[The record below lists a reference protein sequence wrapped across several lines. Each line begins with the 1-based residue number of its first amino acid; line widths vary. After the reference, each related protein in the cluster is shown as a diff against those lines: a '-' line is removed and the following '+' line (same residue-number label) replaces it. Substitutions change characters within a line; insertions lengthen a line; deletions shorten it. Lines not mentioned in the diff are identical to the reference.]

1 MWQSARLTRKYK
13 IIMWSWLSYDYDN
26 KVAIKQILKTS
37 QKEIKAVDIIV
48 VHDNEKVEERLK
60 ELLPEL
66 VRVIREKGLSYKT
79 ISV

>member
-13 IIMWSWLSYDYDN
+13 IIMWSSLSYDYDN

-66 VRVIREKGLSYKT
+66 VRVIREKGLSFKT

>member
-1 MWQSARLTRKYK
+1 
-13 IIMWSWLSYDYDN
+13 MWSWLSYDYDN
-26 KVAIKQILKTS
+26 KVAIKQILKTD
-37 QKEIKAVDIIV
+37 QKEIKAFDIIV

>member
-13 IIMWSWLSYDYDN
+13 IVMWSWLSYDYDN
-26 KVAIKQILKTS
+26 KVAIKQILKTA

-66 VRVIREKGLSYKT
+66 VRVIREKGLSFKT

>member
-66 VRVIREKGLSYKT
+66 VRVIREKGLSFKT